1 MTRTTDLPHST
12 QSENVVALASVV
24 LYLSVLL
31 FAVKE
36 HLSVCGI
43 VTESTQYSK
52 KNRDLETYNIIGGKL
67 LMSTILAI
75 VNYVFAALYNYMAV
89 NVSLTTLI
97 DSVITLIYIVYVVY
111 TVNTIN
117 ELLYDKELELS

>member
-1 MTRTTDLPHST
+1 
-12 QSENVVALASVV
+12 
-24 LYLSVLL
+24 
-31 FAVKE
+31 
-36 HLSVCGI
+36 
-43 VTESTQYSK
+43 
-52 KNRDLETYNIIGGKL
+52 
-67 LMSTILAI
+67 MSTILAI
-75 VNYVFAALYNYMAV
+75 VNYVFCRTVQLYGLV